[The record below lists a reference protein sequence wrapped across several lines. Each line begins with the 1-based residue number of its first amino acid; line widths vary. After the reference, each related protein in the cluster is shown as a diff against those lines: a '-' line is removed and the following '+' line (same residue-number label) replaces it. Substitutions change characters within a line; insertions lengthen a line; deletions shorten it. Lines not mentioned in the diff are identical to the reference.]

1 MQLIVFV
8 VLHCCLGRARSVYWV
23 VVVQVAMALIVMNCL
38 RCVAMLPRTSLCVAL
53 SVCGA
58 SGKSIAFD
66 WLSSLHCCLGR
77 ASSLH

>member
-1 MQLIVFV
+1 M
-8 VLHCCLGRARSVYWV
+8 
-23 VVVQVAMALIVMNCL
+23 QVAMALIVMNCL
-38 RCVAMLPRTSLCVAL
+38 RCVAMLPRTGLCVAL

-58 SGKSIAFD
+58 SGKSIEFD